1 MAPSGIRSHLS
12 HLRQQINTHASPGWL
27 ETWRDWRH
35 RLGGKLRRIA
45 SLPQYDDKKQLRRAK
60 SLALF
65 LITTPLLVTIIGFL
79 IIPASHNQLTS
90 LLIILMIDGLAVFG
104 LVSLYRKRLNL
115 SAGAYL
121 FSIWQAITL
130 GAILLNGGLN
140 SLVVEAYLIV
150 IIAAGLFMGMR
161 YAVVAA
167 WLSWLAITL
176 MYLGGTQGLIPPVT
190 VPFTPQRIFFLQSL
204 IFLVGLVLVYI
215 AVRDTLSALNAA
227 EQHERELDEK
237 NRQLQEVLAGLE
249 QSIAERTQ
257 EITSQKQFYE
267 TLVKNSPIAIVTLD
281 SQHHILACNP
291 AFEVLYGFSKEEAL
305 GKNLD
310 NLITTDTTWDEASN
324 YTRRVLNG
332 EPLKK
337 TSQRRRKDNSLVDV
351 EIYGV
356 PVLVDGEQVGVLA
369 MYQDISE
376 RVKAE
381 EYLKHLATH
390 DPLTVLPNRAMLYE
404 HLNRALLYAKR
415 TRGRVAIFF
424 LDLDSF
430 KTVNDMFG
438 HSKGDVLLQE
448 VAERLQTSLR
458 KSDLVAR
465 IGGDEFA
472 FVFDT
477 IRSTEDAAL
486 IAQKILDSLKRPFY
500 LEGHELFITGSIGIS
515 LFPEDGD
522 EARNLLRYA
531 DAAMYR
537 VKGCGK
543 KNYQFFSVNGKHG
556 GED

>member
-1 MAPSGIRSHLS
+1 MANTGIRTRLS
-12 HLRQQINTHASPGWL
+12 HLRQQVNTYASPGW
-27 ETWRDWRH
+27 RASGSD
-35 RLGGKLRRIA
+35 KLRHVAHKVHQAARF
-45 SLPQYDDKKQLRRAK
+45 PQFDDLKQRRRAQ

-79 IIPASHNQLTS
+79 IIPPSDNPFAA
-90 LLIILMIDGLAVFG
+90 LLIVVMIDGLAAFG
-104 LVSLYRKRLNL
+104 LVSLYQKRLNTA
-115 SAGAYL
+115 AGSYL
-121 FSIWQAITL
+121 FSIWLAITL

-140 SLVVEAYLIV
+140 GLVVEAYLIV
-150 IIAAGLFMGMR
+150 IIAAGLFLGMR
-161 YAVVAA
+161 YGIATA
-167 WLSWLAITL
+167 WLSWLAITA
-176 MYLGGTQGLIPPVT
+176 MYLGGTRGLIPPVT
-190 VPFTPQRIFFLQSL
+190 IAFTPQRIFVLQSL
-204 IFLVGLVLVYI
+204 IFMVGLVLVYI
-215 AVRDTLSALNAA
+215 AVRETLTALNTA
-227 EQHERELDEK
+227 EQHERDLDEK

-249 QSIAERTQ
+249 QRIAERTL

-267 TLVKNSPIAIVTLD
+267 ALVSNSPIAIVTLD

-291 AFEVLYGFSKEEAL
+291 AFEQLYGFSKEEVL

-310 NLITTDTTWDEASN
+310 SLITTDTTWDEASN
-324 YTRRVLNG
+324 YTRRVLDG

-337 TSQRRRKDNSLVDV
+337 TGQRRRKDNSLVDV

-356 PVLVDGEQVGVLA
+356 PVLVEGEQVGVLA

-381 EYLKHLATH
+381 EYLRHLATH

-404 HLNRALLYAKR
+404 HLNRSLLYAKR
-415 TRGRVAIFF
+415 THGRVAIFF

-430 KTVNDMFG
+430 KTVNDLFG
-438 HSKGDVLLQE
+438 HTKGDGLLQE
-448 VAERLQTSLR
+448 VAERLTHSLR

-477 IRSTEDAAL
+477 IRSSEDAAL

-500 LEGHELFITGSIGIS
+500 LEGHEIFITGSIGIS
-515 LFPEDGD
+515 LYPEDGD
-522 EARNLLRYA
+522 EPRNLLRFA

-537 VKGCGK
+537 VKSCGK
-543 KNYQFFSVNGKHG
+543 MNYQFFSVNGKHAS
-556 GED
+556 DD